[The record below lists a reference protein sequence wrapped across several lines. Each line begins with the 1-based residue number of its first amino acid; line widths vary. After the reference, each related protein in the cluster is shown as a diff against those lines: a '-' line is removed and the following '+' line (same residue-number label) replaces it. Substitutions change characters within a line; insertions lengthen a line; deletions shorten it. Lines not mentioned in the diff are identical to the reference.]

1 MNSYFQTP
9 PVVKNLII
17 INALVY
23 MATALIQPAHNAIME
38 YCALWLGAPLFH
50 TYQFVTYMF
59 VHANFEH
66 IFFNMFALWMFG
78 RTLEYELGSKRFLT
92 YYMVCGIGAA
102 LIQYF
107 TALAFGELPMSLV
120 GASGA
125 VMGLLLAFGVMPPNA
140 VIMLL
145 IPPIPMKAKWFVI
158 IYGVIEL
165 FLGWRGVGNVA
176 HFAHVGGMLW
186 GFLLL
191 HWWNPIL
198 WLAFRYMG
206 RDMELACD
214 QRTLDQ
220 LEPEQRKEYAK
231 TLVELGA
238 GRRLWEAPLCF
249 GECDGALRVRAAVAW
264 RPLTPV
270 RRLTGLFCAALVF
283 LLFAGAPAVPG
294 GVTET
299 DLSRNLTQME
309 EAPEK
314 VVEELI
320 RRLEEKGDLLSG
332 VSIAAGWWKWEGT
345 GGRIY
350 LETSVGTWRAFRCVL
365 GESGKMGMI
374 QLRQEGRPHDL
385 ADCTQFYPVD

>member
-92 YYMVCGIGAA
+92 YYMVSRVGAGVLQLLVGWLEYRYGNVGMMA
-102 LIQYF
+102 LMVP
-107 TALAFGELPMSLV
+107 TV

-125 VMGLLLAFGVMPPNA
+125 VFGLLLAFGVMHPNA

-145 IPPIPMKAKWFVI
+145 IPPIPMKAKWFVVV
-158 IYGVIEL
+158 YGVIEL
-165 FLGWRGVGNVA
+165 FFGISGRMDGVA

-191 HWWNPIL
+191 YYWKHKGVI
-198 WLAFRYMG
+198 RY
-206 RDMELACD
+206 
-214 QRTLDQ
+214 
-220 LEPEQRKEYAK
+220 
-231 TLVELGA
+231 
-238 GRRLWEAPLCF
+238 
-249 GECDGALRVRAAVAW
+249 
-264 RPLTPV
+264 
-270 RRLTGLFCAALVF
+270 
-283 LLFAGAPAVPG
+283 
-294 GVTET
+294 
-299 DLSRNLTQME
+299 
-309 EAPEK
+309 
-314 VVEELI
+314 
-320 RRLEEKGDLLSG
+320 
-332 VSIAAGWWKWEGT
+332 
-345 GGRIY
+345 
-350 LETSVGTWRAFRCVL
+350 
-365 GESGKMGMI
+365 
-374 QLRQEGRPHDL
+374 
-385 ADCTQFYPVD
+385 